1 MDVSS
6 LAAAMAGAQM
16 GRLQLAAAA
25 KMLKMNADNA
35 ASVVQIIDAAQK
47 NAAQLMN
54 AAAGIGQNLDITV

>member
-54 AAAGIGQNLDITV
+54 AAAGIGQNLDITA

>member
-6 LAAAMAGAQM
+6 LAAAMVSAQV

-35 ASVVQIIDAAQK
+35 ASVVQMIDAAQK
-47 NAAQLMN
+47 NTAQLTN
-54 AAAGIGQNLDITV
+54 AAAGIGQTLDITV

>member
-6 LAAAMAGAQM
+6 LAAAMVGARM
-16 GRLQLAAAA
+16 GRVQLAAAA
-25 KMLKMNADNA
+25 KMLKMDAENGD
-35 ASVVQIIDAAQK
+35 SIVKMIDAAQK

>member
-6 LAAAMAGAQM
+6 LAAAMVGAQM

-35 ASVVQIIDAAQK
+35 ASIVQVIEAAQK

-54 AAAGIGQNLDITV
+54 AAGIGQNLDITV

>member
-6 LAAAMAGAQM
+6 LAAAMVSAQM

-35 ASVVQIIDAAQK
+35 ASIVQMIDAAQK
-47 NAAQLMN
+47 NAAQLAT

>member
-6 LAAAMAGAQM
+6 LAAAMVSAQM

-35 ASVVQIIDAAQK
+35 ASIVQVIDAAQK
-47 NAAQLMN
+47 NVAQLAN